1 MTMPLYQHLNDQL
14 GYLTLPLLLCSLLA
28 LALILEKIFVLTL
41 QSLRQTKVT
50 ANAAAFSNQ
59 KQPLLVAKGLGLL
72 AIHGQEKKPM
82 REEVAAIWLN
92 AQRQKLSSGI
102 RLLQVIALLTPL
114 LGLLGTVL
122 GLIKVFS
129 DLANHQGPI
138 EPSLL
143 ANGLGLAM
151 YTTAAGL
158 IIALPA
164 LAGAH
169 GFQIWIDRIIN
180 RAEHTM
186 NQVNLLMDGIDMDKR
201 HD

>member
-1 MTMPLYQHLNDQL
+1 MPLYQHLHDQL

-28 LALILEKIFVLTL
+28 LALIIEKVFVLTL
-41 QSLRQTKVT
+41 QSLKKTKVT
-50 ANAAAFSNQ
+50 ASAAAFSNQ
-59 KQPLLVAKGLGLL
+59 KQPPLVAKGLGLL
-72 AIHGQEKKPM
+72 AIHGQEKKSM

-92 AQRQKLSSGI
+92 AQRRKLSSGI

-122 GLIKVFS
+122 GLIQVFS
-129 DLANHQGPI
+129 DLGDHQGPI

-143 ANGLGLAM
+143 ADGLGLAM

-186 NQVNLLMDGIDMDKR
+186 NQVNLLMDGVDMDKC